1 MDTSQ
6 SPNEKNFPLR
16 EEFLN
21 HLRSHSGSDIS
32 ECYRHLFICMEAE
45 NLENTLK
52 YLQTQMDDENWF
64 YSFHKSMRQTDYFNE
79 IYVTYYENEQ
89 TDKDL
94 QRMDELK
101 KILVMYK
108 GVVWDQIPD
117 SEKCRK
123 LNLEKELDEY
133 RSIRR
138 KASVEKRRSISGN
151 LDMVI
156 WNLVHLDKDDFLK
169 RVIEGF
175 FKVQSIHG
183 SHRN

>member
-1 MDTSQ
+1 
-6 SPNEKNFPLR
+6 
-16 EEFLN
+16 
-21 HLRSHSGSDIS
+21 
-32 ECYRHLFICMEAE
+32 MEASS
-45 NLENTLK
+45 LELTLE
-52 YLQTQMDDENWF
+52 YLRTQMDDENWF

-79 IYVTYYENEQ
+79 VYVTYYENTQ

-101 KILVMYK
+101 KILVMY
-108 GVVWDQIPD
+108 GGDRIPD
-117 SEKCRK
+117 SEKCRN

-138 KASVEKRRSISGN
+138 KAYVEKRRSISGN